1 MPEMETKFPDYTGK
15 LTAFAVNKLMVI
27 RYNCVNFFFFCFV
40 AFCVSLYS
48 YPRLVKLVWFFILQ
62 VAYLKFDTFS

>member
-27 RYNCVNFFFFCFV
+27 RYNCVNFFFSVLLLSVFLCTHIPAWSNWFGFSFC
-40 AFCVSLYS
+40 
-48 YPRLVKLVWFFILQ
+48 KLPI
-62 VAYLKFDTFS
+62 